1 MSTYSAII
9 GHRETGEYFHVKS
22 KTDLAHVLGVSLRTI
37 TRKYSE
43 PGCYVSTHYN
53 IYVATK
59 IYDRGVAYRYKRDV
73 SPPVAKVYRSKE
85 CPQKPNFMDN
95 LSTFSQYCGHE
106 EEGHEEEVEDSR
118 DWRDIERSL
127 AISEYDSYYSGR
139 TLKELED
146 SKRYFLRDTIRLTYI
161 DKYGEKKL
169 SDVF

>member
-1 MSTYSAII
+1 MSTYSVII
-9 GHRETGEYFHVKS
+9 GHRETGEYFSIKS

-43 PGCYVSTHYN
+43 PGSYVSTHYN

-59 IYDRGVAYRYKRDV
+59 IYDRGVSYRYKRDV
-73 SPPVAKVYRSKE
+73 SPPVAKIYKSKE
-85 CPQKPNFMDN
+85 CPKKPNFMDN
-95 LSTFSQYCGHE
+95 LSDRDGFSGHDNND
-106 EEGHEEEVEDSR
+106 VDTR

-127 AISEYDSYYSGR
+127 AISEYDAYYSGR

-161 DKYGEKKL
+161 DKYGEEKL
-169 SDVF
+169 SDVL